1 MMPIFSK
8 DKANHF
14 IYGAIIFC
22 VGYLCSFLWFPEP
35 LWAAMALVALF
46 AVGKE
51 AYDHWHNL
59 QSIKRGV
66 IPTHGVE
73 LMDILATVVGGAVV
87 ALPLFLST
95 IP

>member
-1 MMPIFSK
+1 MLTIPH
-8 DKANHF
+8 DKALHF
-14 IYGAIIFC
+14 IYGALIFC
-22 VGYLCSFLWFPEP
+22 VGYLGTFQWFQAP

-59 QSIKRGV
+59 QSIKQGV

-73 LMDILATVVGGAVV
+73 LMDTIATVVGGAVV